1 MTNKLHFP
9 HKYEYQQFSDV
20 MEWKKYEIG
29 CPLLAHQHQHRQYE
43 HRCQPFPTDRQRQPP
58 VM

>member
-29 CPLLAHQHQHRQYE
+29 CPLLAHQHQQHE
-43 HRCQPFPTDRQRQPP
+43 HRCQPLPADRQRQPP